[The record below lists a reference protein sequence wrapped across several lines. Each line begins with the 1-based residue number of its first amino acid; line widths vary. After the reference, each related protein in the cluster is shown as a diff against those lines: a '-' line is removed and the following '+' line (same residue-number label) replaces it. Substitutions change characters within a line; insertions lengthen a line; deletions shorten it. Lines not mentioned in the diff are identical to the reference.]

1 MRRLRRFAAM
11 SPSERRLLMRAF
23 GCVGAVRA
31 GLWILP
37 LRVVRAKIARFRE
50 PSRADSDSVNE
61 IVRAVTTASRYI
73 PGASCLTQAL
83 AAQALLARSNHQS
96 RIEIGIAK
104 EGGLFAAH
112 AWLVCGERIVL
123 GGPDVTGFAPLTAWE
138 VNG

>member
-23 GCVGAVRA
+23 GCVGAVRI

-37 LRVVRAKIARFRE
+37 LRVVRAKILRFRNS
-50 PSRADSDSVNE
+50 SRGEFSVNE
-61 IVRAVTTASRYI
+61 IVRAVTIASRYV
-73 PGASCLTQAL
+73 PAASCLTQAL
-83 AAQALLARSNHQS
+83 AAQALLARSNHRS

-123 GGPDVTGFAPLTAWE
+123 GGPDVAGYAPLTGWE

>member
-11 SPSERRLLMRAF
+11 PPSERRLLIRALLY
-23 GCVGAVRA
+23 VGAVRT

-37 LRVVRAKIARFRE
+37 LRVVREKILRFRE
-50 PSRADSDSVNE
+50 SSGGGFSVNE
-61 IVRAVTTASRYI
+61 IVWAVKIASRYV
-73 PGASCLTQAL
+73 PAASCLTQAL
-83 AAQALLARSNHQS
+83 AAQALLARSNHHS

-123 GGPDVTGFAPLTAWE
+123 GGPDVAGYAPLAGWE